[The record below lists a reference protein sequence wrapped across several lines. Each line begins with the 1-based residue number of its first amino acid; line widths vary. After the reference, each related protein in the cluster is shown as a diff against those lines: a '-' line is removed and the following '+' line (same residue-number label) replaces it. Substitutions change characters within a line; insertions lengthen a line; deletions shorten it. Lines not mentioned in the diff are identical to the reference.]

1 MVIIEEK
8 KQKGGFHMWGL
19 KKSFPELITS
29 RFILRELEPR
39 DARALYV
46 ILSTEE
52 VMRYYGSDPLLAV
65 YEAKNVIAYFKDQFQ
80 QGKAIRWAI
89 CDRET
94 NELVGTIGFHNW
106 TPQYFRAEI
115 GFEVA
120 PNHWR
125 RGVAHEAASAV
136 IRHGF
141 DEFKFHRISALVAP
155 ENEGSNRLVQK
166 LGFTEEGLL
175 HDYAYSHGRFM
186 DLMMYRLLKEEWN
199 EREER

>member
-8 KQKGGFHMWGL
+8 NQKGGFHMWGL

-186 DLMMYRLLKEEWN
+186 DLTMYRLLKEEWN

>member
-1 MVIIEEK
+1 
-8 KQKGGFHMWGL
+8 MWGL
-19 KKSFPELITS
+19 KKSFPELATN
-29 RFILRELEPR
+29 RFTLRELEPR
-39 DARALYV
+39 DARALYT
-46 ILSTEE
+46 ILSTDD

-89 CDRET
+89 CDRMT
-94 NELVGTIGFHNW
+94 DELIGTIGFHNW

-120 PNHWR
+120 KHYWR
-125 RGVAHEAASAV
+125 QGVAHEAATAV
-136 IRHGF
+136 ITHGF
-141 DEFKFHRISALVAP
+141 NEFKFHRISALVAP

-175 HDYAYSHGRFM
+175 QDYAYSHGRFM
-186 DLMMYRLLKEEWN
+186 DLTMYRLLRDEWMM
-199 EREER
+199 REERG

>member
-1 MVIIEEK
+1 
-8 KQKGGFHMWGL
+8 MWGL

-46 ILSTEE
+46 ILSTGE

-186 DLMMYRLLKEEWN
+186 DLTMYRLLKEEWN

>member
-1 MVIIEEK
+1 
-8 KQKGGFHMWGL
+8 MWGL
-19 KKSFPELITS
+19 KRSFPELATP

-39 DARALYV
+39 DARALYT

-89 CDRET
+89 CDRMT

-106 TPQYFRAEI
+106 TPQYYRAEI
-115 GFEVA
+115 GFEVS
-120 PNHWR
+120 PHYWR
-125 RGVAHEAASAV
+125 QGVAFEAASAV
-136 IRHGF
+136 IQYGF
-141 DEFKFHRISALVAP
+141 EEFKFHRISALVAP

-166 LGFTEEGLL
+166 LGFIEEGLL
-175 HDYAYSHGRFM
+175 QDYAYSHGRFM
-186 DLMMYRLLKEEWN
+186 DLTMYRLLKTEWEEK
-199 EREER
+199 EHSMI

>member
-186 DLMMYRLLKEEWN
+186 DLTMYRLLKEEWN

>member
-1 MVIIEEK
+1 
-8 KQKGGFHMWGL
+8 MWGL
-19 KKSFPELITS
+19 KRSFPELATP

-39 DARALYV
+39 DARALYT

-89 CDRET
+89 CDRLT

-106 TPQYFRAEI
+106 TPQYYRAEI
-115 GFEVA
+115 GFEVS
-120 PNHWR
+120 PHYWR
-125 RGVAHEAASAV
+125 QGVAFEAATAV
-136 IRHGF
+136 IQHGF
-141 DEFKFHRISALVAP
+141 EEFKFHRISALVAP
-155 ENEGSNRLVQK
+155 GNEGSNRLVQK
-166 LGFTEEGLL
+166 LGFMEEGLL

-186 DLMMYRLLKEEWN
+186 DLTMYRLLKTEWEEK
-199 EREER
+199 EHSMI

>member
-65 YEAKNVIAYFKDQFQ
+65 YEAKNVIAYFKNQFQ

-186 DLMMYRLLKEEWN
+186 DLTMYRLLKEEWN